1 MTRNFLG
8 FLVSHRGIEV
18 NLEKIKA
25 IMELAPP
32 KTVKEVWSLNGK
44 VAALNRFVLRAADK
58 CLPFFCTLR
67 KLFEWTTKCQQVF
80 EDLKAYLS
88 SSPLLSLSKPGE
100 ELFLYL
106 AVSSAVVSATLMREE
121 DGEKKPVY
129 FTSRAL
135 RGEEERYP

>member
-1 MTRNFLG
+1 MTRKFLG

-44 VAALNRFVLRAADK
+44 VAALNRFVLRAVDK

-135 RGEEERYP
+135 

>member
-1 MTRNFLG
+1 MTRKFLG

-58 CLPFFCTLR
+58 CLTFFCTLR
-67 KLFEWTTKCQQVF
+67 NLFEWTTKCQQVF

>member
-1 MTRNFLG
+1 MTRKFLG

-58 CLPFFCTLR
+58 CLTFFCTLR

>member
-1 MTRNFLG
+1 MTRKFLG

>member
-1 MTRNFLG
+1 MIRKFLG

-121 DGEKKPVY
+121 DGEKKPIY

-135 RGEEERYP
+135 